1 MESRIIHKLW
11 LPHRLTRHIGSSH
24 KMRLTQIPQTQMSYE
39 SLDGES
45 TIDCNKWYKAELSA
59 DFSNLAAMM
68 QGIEWNQ

>member
-1 MESRIIHKLW
+1 
-11 LPHRLTRHIGSSH
+11 
-24 KMRLTQIPQTQMSYE
+24 MRLTQIPQTQMSYE

-68 QGIEWNQ
+68 RGIEWNQ